1 VSDSYLN
8 EKEEKLYA
16 LLRSLES
23 IAVAFSGGLDS
34 RFLSYTALRLGLKV
48 RAFHITGPHIPAQE
62 SAWAESWAAKRRLPL
77 TLLAID
83 PLQSSVI
90 TANTPER
97 CYHCKNT
104 VFKKLKEEV
113 REGTLCDG
121 TNVSDSEG
129 YRPGL
134 RALQELGIVSP
145 LALAGLTKPD
155 IRALARKTGMDR
167 PGQLAQPC
175 LFTRFNYG
183 VSPTHAN
190 LRALDLT
197 EEGIEKVLHLHK
209 VFQADPGG
217 ESRTDPISDSKSHEF
232 GSELPATAETVPFR
246 LRFEEENKTV
256 LHIAADRLDD
266 TTRKDMRDVLRQ
278 NGFTE
283 TPVVLVDKISGY
295 FDRLRRQAG
304 NLN

>member
-1 VSDSYLN
+1 VSDSLN
-8 EKEEKLYA
+8 EKEESLHA
-16 LLRSLES
+16 QLRSMGN
-23 IAVAFSGGLDS
+23 IAVAFSCGLDS

-48 RAFHITGPHIPAQE
+48 KAFHVTGPHIPEQE
-62 SAWAESWAAKRRLPL
+62 SAWAESWAEKTRLPL

-83 PLQSSVI
+83 PLQSAVI

-97 CYHCKNT
+97 CYHCKTT
-104 VFKKLKEEV
+104 VFKKLKAEA
-113 REGTLCDG
+113 REGILCDG

-167 PGQLAQPC
+167 PGQSAQPC

-183 VSPTHAN
+183 VNPTHTA
-190 LRALDLT
+190 LRALDLA
-197 EEGIEKVLHLHK
+197 ERGIEKALHLHK
-209 VFQADPGG
+209 LFQSDPSG
-217 ESRTDPISDSKSHEF
+217 ESRAGE
-232 GSELPATAETVPFR
+232 AETVPFR
-246 LRFEEENKTV
+246 LRFEEANKTV
-256 LHIAADRLDD
+256 LHVATDKLDD
-266 TTRKDMRDVLRQ
+266 KTRSDLRDVLRQ

-283 TPVVLVDKISGY
+283 TPVLAVDKISGY
-295 FDRLRRQAG
+295 FDLLRQTRSARS
-304 NLN
+304 LS